1 MPATSAPLLPHLG
14 ARWATSVDVTPEAAF
29 ASLEA
34 SGGDVVWLDS
44 SSSGAHVIGVGSHAL
59 VIRGGRATLD
69 GEPIGGDAVAALD
82 QARARLPGAWIGWFG
97 YEAGVR
103 MLGLEPEE
111 GDEAAGRFP
120 EAAWLLL
127 DRWVVSVEG
136 SAQLQSRDG
145 EPWALEQEP
154 DPVPEPAGSVD
165 RRTGRRV
172 DPALLHWRDGDV
184 AYAEKVE
191 RCREHIREGD
201 SYVLCLTTA
210 IEGPPIDAIATHAR
224 LRAAN
229 PVHHGGLLRIAGVT
243 VSSASPETFLHVE
256 GGVATTRPIK
266 GTRRRGDADGVLGGA
281 DDAAL
286 ALELFE
292 SEKERAENVM
302 IVDLCR
308 NDLQR
313 VSAPGSVEV
322 ASLLEVETYPTVHQL
337 VSTVRGRLLPGLGPL
352 DAVRA
357 LFPAGSM
364 TGAPKRRTVE
374 LLGALEGAPRGVY
387 SGCFG
392 LVAADVCHLAMVI
405 RSVVADEHGTHIGV
419 GGGVTAL
426 SDPAFEV
433 EELHVKAAAMLA
445 ALVPR

>member
-1 MPATSAPLLPHLG
+1 MPATPAALLPHLG
-14 ARWATSVDVTPEAAF
+14 ARWAHPVATTPEAAF
-29 ASLEA
+29 AALEA
-34 SGGDVVWLDS
+34 DGGDVVWLDS
-44 SSSGAHVIGVGSHAL
+44 SSEGAHVLGVGAHVLL
-59 VIRGGRATLD
+59 VRDGAATLD
-69 GEPIGGDAVAALD
+69 GRPVPGDAVAALEE
-82 QARARLPGAWIGWFG
+82 ARSRLPGAWVGWFG

-103 MLGLEPEE
+103 MLGLEPP
-111 GDEAAGRFP
+111 GGRWP

-127 DRWVVSVEG
+127 DRWVVIEG
-136 SAQLQSRDG
+136 GRAQLQSRDG
-145 EPWALEQEP
+145 EPWSL
-154 DPVPEPAGSVD
+154 PAASVSLPPM
-165 RRTGRRV
+165 TVV
-172 DPALLHWRDGDV
+172 DPALLRWRDDDA
-184 AYAEKVE
+184 AYASKVE
-191 RCREHIREGD
+191 RCREHIHDGD

-210 IEGPPIDAIATHAR
+210 IDAPAIDAIATHAR
-224 LRAAN
+224 LRSAS

-243 VSSASPETFLHVE
+243 LSSASPETFLRVE

-266 GTRRRGDADGVLGGA
+266 GTRRRGAD

-286 ALELFE
+286 ARELWD

-313 VSAPGSVEV
+313 VCEPGSVEV
-322 ASLLEVETYPTVHQL
+322 TSLLGVETYPTVHQL
-337 VSTVRGRLLPGLGPL
+337 VSTVRGRLLRGLGPL

-374 LLGALEGAPRGVY
+374 LLQALEGAPRGLY

-392 LVAADVCHLAMVI
+392 LVAGESCQLAMVI
-405 RSVVADEHGTHIGV
+405 RSVVADEDGAHIGV

-426 SDPAFEV
+426 SEPAFEV
-433 EELHVKAAAMLA
+433 DELHVKAAAMLA
-445 ALVPR
+445 ALVPASP

>member
-1 MPATSAPLLPHLG
+1 MPATHAPLLPHLG
-14 ARWATSVDVTPEAAF
+14 ARWAAPVAIAPEAAF
-29 ASLEA
+29 AALEA
-34 SGGDVVWLDS
+34 AGGDVVWLDS
-44 SSSGAHVIGVGSHAL
+44 SSEGDHVIGTGSHVLL
-59 VIRGGRATLD
+59 VRDGRATLD
-69 GEPIGGDAVAALD
+69 GEPVAGDAVAALEA
-82 QARARLPGAWIGWFG
+82 ARAALPGVWVGWLG

-103 MLGLEPEE
+103 MLGVAP
-111 GDEAAGRFP
+111 GAEAADGSGRFP

-127 DRWVVSVEG
+127 DRWVVLSRGE
-136 SAQLQSRDG
+136 AQLQSRDG
-145 EPWALEQEP
+145 RPWALEAA
-154 DPVPEPAGSVD
+154 PVRLPSMA
-165 RRTGRRV
+165 TV
-172 DPALLHWRDGDV
+172 DPALLRWRDGDA
-184 AYAEKVE
+184 AYAAKVE

-210 IEGPPIDAIATHAR
+210 IEAPPVDAIATHAR
-224 LRAAN
+224 LRSAS

-243 VSSASPETFLHVE
+243 VSSASPETFLRVE
-256 GGVATTRPIK
+256 HGVAITRPIK
-266 GTRRRGDADGVLGGA
+266 GTRRRGSDGDRPG

-313 VSAPGSVEV
+313 VCAPGTVEV
-322 ASLLEVETYPTVHQL
+322 TSLLAVETYPTVHQL
-337 VSTVRGRLLPGLGPL
+337 VSTVQGRLLPGLGPL

-374 LLGALEGAPRGVY
+374 LLQRLEGGPRGVY

-392 LVAADVCHLAMVI
+392 LVAQDVCQLAMVI
-405 RSVVADEHGTHIGV
+405 RSVVTDEHGTHIGV

-426 SDPAFEV
+426 SEPAFEV
-433 EELHVKAAAMLA
+433 EELHVKAAALLA

>member
-14 ARWATSVDVTPEAAF
+14 ARWARDVAIAPEAAF
-29 ASLEA
+29 AALEA
-34 SGGDVVWLDS
+34 AGGDVVWLDS
-44 SSSGAHVIGVGSHAL
+44 SSSGTHVIGVGAHVLL
-59 VIRGGRATLD
+59 VREGRASLD
-69 GEPIGGDAVAALD
+69 GEPIAGDALTALET
-82 QARARLPGAWIGWFG
+82 ARAARPGAWLGWLG

-103 MLGLEPEE
+103 MLGLDPGAHER
-111 GDEAAGRFP
+111 GAGRFP

-127 DRWVVSVEG
+127 DRWVVVDG
-136 SAQLQSRDG
+136 DAAQLQSRDG
-145 EPWALEQEP
+145 EPWALE
-154 DPVPEPAGSVD
+154 PAPL
-165 RRTGRRV
+165 RPPPLTRV
-172 DPALLHWRDGDV
+172 DPARLRWRDDDAG
-184 AYAEKVE
+184 YAAKVE

-210 IEGPPIDAIATHAR
+210 IEAPPIDPIATHAR
-224 LRAAN
+224 LRSAS

-243 VSSASPETFLHVE
+243 VSSASPETFLRVE
-256 GGVATTRPIK
+256 CGVATTRPIK
-266 GTRRRGDADGVLGGA
+266 GTRRRAADGRGV

-286 ALELFE
+286 ARELHE

-313 VSAPGSVEV
+313 VCAPGTVEV
-322 ASLLEVETYPTVHQL
+322 TSLLAVETYPTVHQL

-374 LLGALEGAPRGVY
+374 LLQALEGGPRGVY
-387 SGCFG
+387 AGCFG
-392 LVAADVCHLAMVI
+392 LVAGETCQLAMVI

-426 SDPAFEV
+426 SEAAFEV

-445 ALVPR
+445 SLVPR

>member
-1 MPATSAPLLPHLG
+1 MPATPAPLLPHLG
-14 ARWATSVDVTPEAAF
+14 ARWARSVTTTPEAAF
-29 ASLEA
+29 AALEA
-34 SGGDVVWLDS
+34 AGGDVVWLDS
-44 SSSGAHVIGVGSHAL
+44 SSTGTHLLGTGAHVL
-59 VIRGGRATLD
+59 VVREGRAALD
-69 GEPIGGDAVAALD
+69 GEPVDGDAVAALAA
-82 QARARLPGAWIGWFG
+82 ARAAHPGAWVGWLG

-103 MLGLEPEE
+103 MLGVDPGADLA
-111 GDEAAGRFP
+111 GAGRFP

-127 DRWVVSVEG
+127 DRWVVLDGAE
-136 SAQLQSRDG
+136 AQLQSRDG
-145 EPWALEQEP
+145 EPWALP
-154 DPVPEPAGSVD
+154 AAPVRLPPMTTIDAAQL
-165 RRTGRRV
+165 R
-172 DPALLHWRDGDV
+172 WRDDDD
-184 AYAEKVE
+184 AYAAKVE
-191 RCREHIREGD
+191 RCREHIHEGD
-201 SYVLCLTTA
+201 SYVLCLTTG
-210 IEGPPIDAIATHAR
+210 IEAPPIDAIATHAR
-224 LRAAN
+224 LRSAS

-243 VSSASPETFLHVE
+243 VSSASPETFLRVE
-256 GGVATTRPIK
+256 DGVATTRPIK
-266 GTRRRGDADGVLGGA
+266 GTRRRGAE

-286 ALELFE
+286 ALELYE

-313 VSAPGSVEV
+313 VCAPGTVEV
-322 ASLLEVETYPTVHQL
+322 TSLLRVETYPTVHQL

-374 LLGALEGAPRGVY
+374 LLQALEGGPRGVY

-392 LVAADVCHLAMVI
+392 LVAGETCQLAMVI

-426 SDPAFEV
+426 SEPAFEV
-433 EELHVKAAAMLA
+433 EELHVKAAALLA
-445 ALVPR
+445 SLVPA

>member
-1 MPATSAPLLPHLG
+1 MPATPGRLLPRLG
-14 ARWATSVDVTPEAAF
+14 GRWAEAVDTTPQAAF

-34 SGGDVVWLDS
+34 ASADVVWLDS
-44 SSSGAHVIGVGSHAL
+44 SSDGDHVLGTGSHVLL
-59 VIRGGRATLD
+59 VKDGRATLD
-69 GEPIGGDAVAALD
+69 GEPVPGDALAALEA
-82 QARARLPGAWIGWFG
+82 ARAAMPGPWVGWLGF
-97 YEAGVR
+97 EAGVR
-103 MLGLEPEE
+103 MLGLEP
-111 GDEAAGRFP
+111 APGRFP

-127 DRWVVSVEG
+127 DRWVVVSGGE
-136 SAQLQSRDG
+136 AQLQSRLG
-145 EPWALEQEP
+145 EPWTLPP
-154 DPVPEPAGSVD
+154 DPGVAVPRADRLEPS
-165 RRTGRRV
+165 RLR
-172 DPALLHWRDGDV
+172 WRDDDR
-184 AYAEKVE
+184 AYAAKVE
-191 RCREHIREGD
+191 RCREHIRDGD

-210 IEGPPIDAIATHAR
+210 IEAPPLDMVATHAR
-224 LRAAN
+224 LRAAS
-229 PVHHGGLLRIAGVT
+229 PVHHGGFLRIGGVT

-256 GGVATTRPIK
+256 DGVATTRPIK
-266 GTRRRGDADGVLGGA
+266 GTRRRGAD

-286 ALELFE
+286 ARELFE

-322 ASLLEVETYPTVHQL
+322 TSLLEVESYPTVHQL
-337 VSTVRGRLLPGLGPL
+337 VSTVRSRLLPGLGPI

-374 LLGALEGAPRGVY
+374 LLQALEGAPRGVY

-392 LVAADVCHLAMVI
+392 VVAGTSCQLAMVI
-405 RSVVADEHGTHIGV
+405 RSVVADEAGAHIGV

-433 EELHVKAAAMLA
+433 DELHVKAAAMLA
-445 ALVPR
+445 SLVPG

>member
-1 MPATSAPLLPHLG
+1 MPATHVPLLPHLG
-14 ARWATSVDVTPEAAF
+14 AHWARDAAVSPEAAF

-44 SSSGAHVIGVGSHAL
+44 SSRGAHIIGVGAHVLIVRDGVAE
-59 VIRGGRATLD
+59 LD
-69 GEPIGGDAVAALD
+69 GAPIAGDAVAALET
-82 QARARLPGAWIGWFG
+82 ARSALPGAWVGWFG

-103 MLGLEPEE
+103 MLGLAPPAESS
-111 GDEAAGRFP
+111 GAARFP

-127 DRWVVSVEG
+127 DRWVVVAGGE
-136 SAQLQSRDG
+136 AQLQSRDG
-145 EPWALEQEP
+145 QPWSL
-154 DPVPEPAGSVD
+154 EPAPVRLPPMAG
-165 RRTGRRV
+165 V
-172 DPALLHWRDGDV
+172 DPAALRWRDDDA
-184 AYAEKVE
+184 AYAEKVA
-191 RCREHIREGD
+191 RCRAHIRAGD

-210 IEGPPIDAIATHAR
+210 IDGPHIDPIATHAR
-224 LRAAN
+224 LRSAS

-243 VSSASPETFLHVE
+243 VSSASPETFLRVE
-256 GGVATTRPIK
+256 DGVATTRPIK
-266 GTRRRGDADGVLGGA
+266 GTRRRGAD

-286 ALELFE
+286 ARELFE

-313 VSAPGSVEV
+313 VCAPGTVEV
-322 ASLLEVETYPTVHQL
+322 TSLLAVETYPTVHQL

-374 LLGALEGAPRGVY
+374 LLQALEGAPRGVY

-392 LVAADVCHLAMVI
+392 LVAGETCHLAMVI

-433 EELHVKAAAMLA
+433 EELHVKAAALLA

>member
-14 ARWATSVDVTPEAAF
+14 ARWAHAVETTPEAAF
-29 ASLEA
+29 AALEA
-34 SGGDVVWLDS
+34 AGGDVVWLDS
-44 SSSGAHVIGVGSHAL
+44 SSRGAHVIGVGEHVLVVREGAAL
-59 VIRGGRATLD
+59 LD
-69 GEPIGGDAVAALD
+69 GEPVPGDALEALEA
-82 QARARLPGAWIGWFG
+82 ARASLPGPWVGWLGF
-97 YEAGVR
+97 EAGVR
-103 MLGLEPEE
+103 MLGLRPA
-111 GDEAAGRFP
+111 GDAPAGASRFP

-127 DRWVVSVEG
+127 ERWVVIDGDE
-136 SAQLQSRDG
+136 AQLQSRDG
-145 EPWALEQEP
+145 APWALE
-154 DPVPEPAGSVD
+154 PVPPQPAST
-165 RRTGRRV
+165 RTV
-172 DPALLHWRDGDV
+172 QPSALRWRDDDAG
-184 AYAEKVE
+184 YAAKVE
-191 RCREHIREGD
+191 RCRAHIRDGD

-210 IEGPPIDAIATHAR
+210 IEAPPIDAIATHAR
-224 LRAAN
+224 LRAAS
-229 PVHHGGLLRIAGVT
+229 PVHHGGLLRIAGAT
-243 VSSASPETFLHVE
+243 VSSASPETFLRVRD
-256 GGVATTRPIK
+256 GVATTRPIK
-266 GTRRRGDADGVLGGA
+266 GTRRRGAE

-286 ALELFE
+286 ARELHE

-313 VSAPGSVEV
+313 VCAPGSVEV
-322 ASLLEVETYPTVHQL
+322 TRLLEVESYPTVHQL
-337 VSTVRGRLLPGLGPL
+337 VSTVQGRLLPGLGPL

-374 LLGALEGAPRGVY
+374 LLRGLEDAARGVY

-392 LVAADVCHLAMVI
+392 LVADESCELAMVI
-405 RSVVADEHGTHIGV
+405 RSVVADDEGAHIGV

>member
-1 MPATSAPLLPHLG
+1 MPATSVPLLPHLG
-14 ARWATSVDVTPEAAF
+14 ARWAQPVITSPEVAF
-29 ASLEA
+29 AALESL
-34 SGGDVVWLDS
+34 GGDVVWLDS
-44 SSSGAHVIGVGSHAL
+44 SSSGTHVLGVGAHTLVVREGQAL
-59 VIRGGRATLD
+59 LD
-69 GEPIGGDAVAALD
+69 GEPVGGDAVTALD
-82 QARARLPGAWIGWFG
+82 NARAAIPGPWVGWLG

-103 MLGLEPEE
+103 MLGVDP
-111 GDEAAGRFP
+111 GAPGTGAGRFP

-127 DRWVVSVEG
+127 DRWVVVDGNEV
-136 SAQLQSRDG
+136 QLQSRDG
-145 EPWALEQEP
+145 QAWQLPQLPERPTSPLREPFAMSQL
-154 DPVPEPAGSVD
+154 
-165 RRTGRRV
+165 R
-172 DPALLHWRDGDV
+172 WRDADA
-184 AYAEKVE
+184 AYADKVE

-210 IEGPPIDAIATHAR
+210 IEAPPIDAIATHAR
-224 LRAAN
+224 LRAAS

-243 VSSASPETFLHVE
+243 VSSASPETFLRVE
-256 GGVATTRPIK
+256 HGIATTRPIK
-266 GTRRRGDADGVLGGA
+266 GTRRRGTGEQGAA
-281 DDAAL
+281 DDADL
-286 ALELFE
+286 ALELYE

-313 VSAPGSVEV
+313 VSVPGSVEV
-322 ASLLEVETYPTVHQL
+322 TSLLAVETYPTVHQL
-337 VSTVRGRLLPGLGPL
+337 VSTVQGRLLPGLGPL

-374 LLGALEGAPRGVY
+374 LLQALEGERRGVY

-392 LVAADVCHLAMVI
+392 VVAGETCQLAMVI

-426 SDPAFEV
+426 SEAAFEV
-433 EELHVKAAAMLA
+433 EELHVKAAALLA
-445 ALVPR
+445 SLVPR

>member
-1 MPATSAPLLPHLG
+1 MPATHAPLLPHLG
-14 ARWATSVDVTPEAAF
+14 ARWAHPISVSAEAAF
-29 ASLEA
+29 AALEVA
-34 SGGDVVWLDS
+34 GGDVVWLDS
-44 SSSGAHVIGVGSHAL
+44 SSHGAHVIGVGAHVLLLRDGHAE
-59 VIRGGRATLD
+59 LD
-69 GEPIGGDAVAALD
+69 GAPIAGDAVAALEA
-82 QARARLPGAWIGWFG
+82 ARATLPGAWVGWFG

-103 MLGLEPEE
+103 MLGLTPTA
-111 GDEAAGRFP
+111 DPSAAARFP

-127 DRWVVSVEG
+127 DRWVVVAGGE
-136 SAQLQSRDG
+136 AQLQSRDG
-145 EPWALEQEP
+145 QPWSLGSA
-154 DPVPEPAGSVD
+154 PVRLPPMSA
-165 RRTGRRV
+165 V
-172 DPALLHWRDGDV
+172 DPAALRWRDDDA
-184 AYAEKVE
+184 AYADKVE
-191 RCREHIREGD
+191 RCRAHIRDGD

-210 IEGPPIDAIATHAR
+210 IDAPRIDPIATHAR
-224 LRAAN
+224 LRSAS

-243 VSSASPETFLHVE
+243 VSSASPETFLRVE
-256 GGVATTRPIK
+256 DGIAVTRPIK
-266 GTRRRGDADGVLGGA
+266 GTRRRGAD

-313 VSAPGSVEV
+313 ACAPGTVEV
-322 ASLLEVETYPTVHQL
+322 TSLLEVETYPTVHQL

-374 LLGALEGAPRGVY
+374 LLQALEGAPRGVY

-392 LVAADVCHLAMVI
+392 LVAGETCHLAMVI

-433 EELHVKAAAMLA
+433 EELQVKAAALLA

>member
-1 MPATSAPLLPHLG
+1 MPATSAALLPHLG
-14 ARWATSVDVTPEAAF
+14 ARWVHPVETTPEAAF
-29 ASLEA
+29 AALEA
-34 SGGDVVWLDS
+34 DAQHVVWLDS
-44 SSSGAHVIGVGSHAL
+44 SSHGDHLIGVGAHVL
-59 VIRGGRATLD
+59 VVEGGRATLD
-69 GEPIGGDAVAALD
+69 GEPVAGDAVAALET
-82 QARARLPGAWIGWFG
+82 ARAAMPGAWVGWFG

-103 MLGLEPEE
+103 MLGVEP
-111 GDEAAGRFP
+111 AAGRFP

-127 DRWVVSVEG
+127 DRWVVVAHG
-136 SAQLQSRDG
+136 AAQLQSRGG
-145 EPWALEQEP
+145 EPWALPPAEAPRLP
-154 DPVPEPAGSVD
+154 DTSRID
-165 RRTGRRV
+165 R
-172 DPALLHWRDGDV
+172 ALLRWRDDDA
-184 AYAEKVE
+184 AYAAKVE
-191 RCREHIREGD
+191 RCREHIHEGD

-210 IEGPPIDAIATHAR
+210 IEAPPLDMVATHAR
-224 LRAAN
+224 LRAAS
-229 PVHHGGLLRIAGVT
+229 PVHHGALLRIAGVT
-243 VSSASPETFLHVE
+243 LSSSSPETFLQVE
-256 GGVATTRPIK
+256 HGVATTRPIK
-266 GTRRRGDADGVLGGA
+266 GTRRRGAD

-313 VSAPGSVEV
+313 VSSPGSVEV
-322 ASLLEVETYPTVHQL
+322 SSLLAVESYPTVHQL
-337 VSTVRGRLLPGLGPL
+337 VSTVRGQLLPGLGPL

-374 LLGALEGAPRGVY
+374 LLQALEGEARGVY

-392 LVAADVCHLAMVI
+392 LVAGDRCQLAMVI
-405 RSVVADEHGTHIGV
+405 RSVVADARGAHIGV

-426 SDPAFEV
+426 SEPAFEV

-445 ALVPR
+445 SLVPS

>member
-1 MPATSAPLLPHLG
+1 MPATSVLLLPHLG
-14 ARWATSVDVTPEAAF
+14 ARWATPVEATPEAAF
-29 ASLEA
+29 AALEA
-34 SGGDVVWLDS
+34 RGGDVVWLDS
-44 SSSGAHVIGVGSHAL
+44 SSSGAHVIGVGAHSL
-59 VIRGGRATLD
+59 VVRGGRATLD
-69 GEPIGGDAVAALD
+69 GEPVEGDAVAALEH
-82 QARARLPGAWIGWFG
+82 ARTRLPGAWVGWFG
-97 YEAGVR
+97 YESGVR
-103 MLGLEPEE
+103 MLGVAAEPDDA
-111 GDEAAGRFP
+111 GAGRFP

-127 DRWVVSVEG
+127 DRWVVSVDG
-136 SAQLQSRDG
+136 SAQLQSREGQPWELARAPEATVRG
-145 EPWALEQEP
+145 ELRAE
-154 DPVPEPAGSVD
+154 D
-165 RRTGRRV
+165 RI
-172 DPALLHWRDGDV
+172 DAELLRWRDEDA

-224 LRAAN
+224 LRAAS

-266 GTRRRGDADGVLGGA
+266 GTRRRGDAAGVVGGA

-313 VSAPGSVEV
+313 VSEPGSVEV
-322 ASLLEVETYPTVHQL
+322 TSLLEVETYPTVHQL

-374 LLGALEGAPRGVY
+374 LLRALEGAPRGVY

-392 LVAADVCHLAMVI
+392 LVAGDTCHLAMVI
-405 RSVVADEHGTHIGV
+405 RSVVADGHGTHIGV

-426 SDPAFEV
+426 SDATFEV
-433 EELHVKAAAMLA
+433 EELHVKAAAVLA

>member
-1 MPATSAPLLPHLG
+1 MPATHAPLLPHLG
-14 ARWATSVDVTPEAAF
+14 ARWAQPVTVSPEAAF
-29 ASLEA
+29 AALEA
-34 SGGDVVWLDS
+34 LGGDVVWLDS
-44 SSSGAHVIGVGSHAL
+44 SSQGTHVVGIGAHVLLS
-59 VIRGGRATLD
+59 RDGRAELD
-69 GEPIGGDAVAALD
+69 GAPIAGDAVAALES
-82 QARARLPGAWIGWFG
+82 ARSALPGAWVGWFG

-103 MLGLEPEE
+103 MLGITPVADAP
-111 GDEAAGRFP
+111 GPARFP

-127 DRWVVSVEG
+127 DRWVVVADGE
-136 SAQLQSRDG
+136 AQLQSRDG
-145 EPWALEQEP
+145 HPWSL
-154 DPVPEPAGSVD
+154 EPAPVRLPSMAGID
-165 RRTGRRV
+165 AG
-172 DPALLHWRDGDV
+172 ALRWRDDDA

-191 RCREHIREGD
+191 RCRGHIHEGD

-210 IEGPPIDAIATHAR
+210 IDAPHIDPIASHAR
-224 LRAAN
+224 LRSAS

-243 VSSASPETFLHVE
+243 VSSASPETFLRVE
-256 GGVATTRPIK
+256 GGVAVTRPIK
-266 GTRRRGDADGVLGGA
+266 GTRRRGAD

-313 VSAPGSVEV
+313 VCAPGTVEV
-322 ASLLEVETYPTVHQL
+322 TRLLEVETYPTVHQL
-337 VSTVRGRLLPGLGPL
+337 VSTVQGRLLPGSGPL

-374 LLGALEGAPRGVY
+374 LLQALEGAPRGIY

-392 LVAADVCHLAMVI
+392 LVAGETCHLAMVI
-405 RSVVADEHGTHIGV
+405 RSVVADEHGTLIGV

-426 SDPAFEV
+426 SEPAFEV
-433 EELHVKAAAMLA
+433 EELHVKAAALLA

>member
-14 ARWATSVDVTPEAAF
+14 ARWAHPVATSAEAAF
-29 ASLEA
+29 AALEA
-34 SGGDVVWLDS
+34 VSDDVVWLDS
-44 SSSGAHVIGVGSHAL
+44 SSAGAHLIGTGAHAL
-59 VIRGGRATLD
+59 IVRDGAATLD
-69 GEPIGGDAVAALD
+69 GEPVPGDALAALEA
-82 QARARLPGAWIGWFG
+82 ARAALPGPWVGWLG
-97 YEAGVR
+97 YESGVR
-103 MLGLEPEE
+103 MLGLDP
-111 GDEAAGRFP
+111 GAHDGGAGRFP

-127 DRWVVSVEG
+127 DRWVVVEG
-136 SAQLQSRDG
+136 GEAQLQSRDG
-145 EPWALEQEP
+145 LPWQLA
-154 DPVPEPAGSVD
+154 PAAQRLPPIGA
-165 RRTGRRV
+165 V
-172 DPALLHWRDGDV
+172 DPALLRWRDDDP

-191 RCREHIREGD
+191 RCRAHIREGD

-210 IEGPPIDAIATHAR
+210 IEAPPIDPIATHAR
-224 LRAAN
+224 LRSAS

-243 VSSASPETFLHVE
+243 VSSASPETFLRVE
-256 GGVATTRPIK
+256 DGIATTRPIK
-266 GTRRRGDADGVLGGA
+266 GTRRRGAD

-286 ALELFE
+286 ALELFQ

-313 VSAPGSVEV
+313 VCGPGTVEV
-322 ASLLEVETYPTVHQL
+322 TSLLSVETYPTVHQL

-364 TGAPKRRTVE
+364 TGAPKRRTIE
-374 LLGALEGAPRGVY
+374 LLAALEGAPRGVY

-392 LVAADVCHLAMVI
+392 LVVGERCQLAMVI
-405 RSVVADEHGTHIGV
+405 RSVVADDDGAHIGV

-426 SDPAFEV
+426 SEAAFEV
-433 EELHVKAAAMLA
+433 EELHVNAAALLSS
-445 ALVPR
+445 LVPR

>member
-14 ARWATSVDVTPEAAF
+14 ARWAVPSDLTPEAAF
-29 ASLEA
+29 AALESA
-34 SGGDVVWLDS
+34 SDDVVWLDS
-44 SSSGAHVIGVGSHAL
+44 SSDGDHVIGTGAHAL
-59 VIRGGRATLD
+59 VMHDGEAFLD
-69 GEPIGGDAVAALD
+69 GEPLAGDAVAALEA
-82 QARARLPGAWIGWFG
+82 ARATHPGAWVGWFG

-103 MLGLEPEE
+103 MLGLAPGAE
-111 GDEAAGRFP
+111 GTDERGPGADSLGAGRFP

-127 DRWVVSVEG
+127 DRWLVVADGE
-136 SAQLQSRDG
+136 AQLQSRDG
-145 EPWALEQEP
+145 EPWSLEAA
-154 DPVPEPAGSVD
+154 PVRQPSAKTLDSS
-165 RRTGRRV
+165 
-172 DPALLHWRDGDV
+172 LLRWRDDDAG
-184 AYAEKVE
+184 YAEKVE

-210 IEGPPIDAIATHAR
+210 IAAPPIDAIATHAR
-224 LRAAN
+224 LRAAS

-243 VSSASPETFLHVE
+243 VSSASPETFLRVE
-256 GGVATTRPIK
+256 QGIATTRPIK
-266 GTRRRGDADGVLGGA
+266 GTRRRGAASGG

-313 VSAPGSVEV
+313 VCAPGSVEV
-322 ASLLEVETYPTVHQL
+322 TSLLAVETYPTVHQL

-352 DAVRA
+352 DTVRA

-374 LLGALEGAPRGVY
+374 LLQALEGGRRGVY

-392 LVAADVCHLAMVI
+392 LVAGETCQLAMVI

-426 SDPAFEV
+426 SEPAFEV
-433 EELHVKAAAMLA
+433 EELHVKAAALLA
-445 ALVPR
+445 SLVPR